1 MISGTSPEEGPKGPA
16 MAIQIRDL
24 RKSYG
29 HVQAVK
35 GISLDVPEGDFFAF
49 LGVNGAGKS
58 TTISCLTTLLRP
70 TSGKARVAGH
80 TLGKD
85 DDAIR
90 RTIGVVFQAAL
101 LDPRLSVRENLVL
114 RARLHKIPR
123 QRSAARIDELIG
135 LLGMRTFMDRQY
147 RHLSGGQ
154 KRRADIARALIHQ
167 PSILFLDEPTAGL
180 DPYGREQVW
189 KAITDVR
196 NHEGMTVFLTTHYM
210 EETERSDMVCVIDK
224 GQIVVQGTPAQL
236 RRQYSHSELSV
247 RLIDEQ
253 EGMGRLLRLF
263 PDGKLEVPLTP
274 SEPWR
279 LPVQSTDHVK
289 WILPFLW
296 DQVEDLEFRHGSMD
310 DVFLEVTGHRGD
322 DTDEEEATPPKP
334 KKTPRR
340 LKKKQTV
347 T

>member
-1 MISGTSPEEGPKGPA
+1 MVSGTSLEEEANGRG

-58 TTISCLTTLLRP
+58 TTISCLTTLLHP

-80 TLGKD
+80 VLGKD
-85 DDAIR
+85 NDAIR
-90 RTIGVVFQAAL
+90 RSIGVVFQAAL
-101 LDPRLSVRENLVL
+101 LDPRLSVRENLSL

-123 QRSAARIDELIG
+123 QQSTARIDELVG
-135 LLGMRTFMDRQY
+135 LLGMKSFMDRQY
-147 RHLSGGQ
+147 RNLSGGQ
-154 KRRADIARALIHQ
+154 KRRADIARALIHN

-189 KAITDVR
+189 TAINNVR

-224 GQIVVQGTPAQL
+224 GQIIVQGTPAEL
-236 RRQYSHSELSV
+236 RREYSHSELHIH
-247 RLIDEQ
+247 LIDEQ

-263 PDGKLEVPLTP
+263 PDGNLDVPVLPTD
-274 SEPWR
+274 PWR
-279 LPVQSTDHVK
+279 LPVYSTDHVK
-289 WILPFLW
+289 WLLPHLW
-296 DQVEDLEFRHGSMD
+296 DQVSDFEYRHGSMD

-322 DTDEEEATPPKP
+322 DTEDEENPTKR
-334 KKTPRR
+334 KRTLRR
-340 LKKKQTV
+340 LKKEKTA